1 MLDTMT
7 LTKLTGAFCGS
18 LLVLLLGKFG
28 AELIYHADSHGHGDD
43 HVQGYVI
50 DTGSEETA
58 EVEEEGPTFEEL
70 FAQADNGKGEKVF
83 NKCKAC
89 HQLDQ
94 GANGAGTYLYGLDV
108 RDVGTADGFGYS
120 GNLVAVAD
128 VWTPEALDQ
137 FLASPSGYAPG
148 TTMAFS
154 GLKKG
159 TDRANL
165 IAFLN
170 QTDGG

>member
-7 LTKLTGAFCGS
+7 FTKLTGAFCGS
-18 LLVLLLGKFG
+18 LLVLLLGKFA
-28 AELIYHADSHGHGDD
+28 AELIYHGAGHGHGDD

-50 DTGSEETA
+50 DTGADDEAVA
-58 EVEEEGPTFEEL
+58 EVEEGPTFEEL
-70 FAQADNGKGEKVF
+70 FAAADAGKGEKVF

-89 HQLDQ
+89 HKLDQ
-94 GANGAGTYLYGLDV
+94 GANGTGPYLYGV
-108 RDVGTADGFGYS
+108 VNRDVGAADGFGYS

-137 FLASPSGYAPG
+137 FLANPSGYAPG
-148 TTMAFS
+148 TTMAFA

-165 IAFLN
+165 IAFLDG
-170 QTDGG
+170 TDD